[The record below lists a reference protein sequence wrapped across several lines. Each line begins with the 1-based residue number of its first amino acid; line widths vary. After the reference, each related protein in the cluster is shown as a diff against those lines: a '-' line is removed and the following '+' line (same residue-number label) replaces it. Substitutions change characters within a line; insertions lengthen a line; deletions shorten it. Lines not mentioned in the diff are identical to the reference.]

1 MWFEIK
7 SKHIFYISEMKQS
20 WQMWYT
26 ADGIFSIS
34 IIIIME
40 EASVLNLLKP
50 SLEASVVLSDVGPAN

>member
-26 ADGIFSIS
+26 ADGIFYIS
-34 IIIIME
+34 SME